1 MGMSVDV
8 ISYKTKEIEKI
19 INEYPQ
25 INLREAFETCGKF
38 LGEYYIILDNEYAH
52 EENPAYQLDYWL
64 DELLAQSKGI
74 KLNYEEVEE
83 EGYENVEISN
93 KLNTLSSREY
103 DTVPTWMNRFEYIK
117 YEDIY
122 GEGEG
127 EEEE

>member
-25 INLREAFETCGKF
+25 INLREAFETCGKC

-122 GEGEG
+122 GE
-127 EEEE
+127 EEEEEEE